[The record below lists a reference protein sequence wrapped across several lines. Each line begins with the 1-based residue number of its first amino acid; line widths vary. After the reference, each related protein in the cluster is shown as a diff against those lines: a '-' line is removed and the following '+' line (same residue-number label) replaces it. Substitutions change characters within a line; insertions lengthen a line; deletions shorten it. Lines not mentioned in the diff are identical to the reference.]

1 MTSHH
6 HQATLRSR
14 CRFVGRSRIL
24 LEPCVGEVSI
34 ADHLVISM
42 VKRVKWV
49 KWVKGFHLTRSG
61 KPITT
66 QRHDHITTN
75 SIHSIHSI
83 HSIRIPHIH
92 IQHMQRMQHNMQHIC
107 ILIAILKPILNRIRQ
122 HIHQDHQHI
131 LHILTIKLQ
140 LM

>member
-1 MTSHH
+1 M
-6 HQATLRSR
+6 
-14 CRFVGRSRIL
+14 SRIL

-42 VKRVKWV
+42 V

-75 SIHSIHSI
+75 SIHSI

-122 HIHQDHQHI
+122 HIHQDIHQHI